1 MGTGLRRSIVDA
13 LEARLRGRV
22 PLQVVL
28 GPRQVGKTTAVH
40 QVAAGWHGPGHYASA
55 DLPAPPSAEWI
66 EAQWETARVMAAA
79 AKKTTL
85 LILDEV
91 QKVPRWADV
100 AKAQY
105 DRDRAERIRVKTIL
119 LGSSALQVTTAAQES
134 LAGRFE
140 RHYLPHWSFAECE
153 KVFGFTLDEW
163 LFFGGYPAAN
173 AMRRQPARWADF
185 VATSLVEAVL
195 GRDVL
200 QLARVSRPALLRQ
213 LYMMATRVPA
223 QILSFNK
230 MLGQLQDAGNTVTL
244 AGYLELLGSA
254 FLLSGLNQYS
264 GGALRARASSPKLV
278 FWSNALI
285 NSVAGLSFAEAKRDT
300 AWWGR
305 LVENAVGGHL
315 LNQLPPGGRV
325 SWWREGDLEVDY
337 VIEIGPRVLALE
349 VKSGRAR
356 RPGGLRAFKDRVQ
369 HARALE
375 VGAGGMQLETF
386 FRTPLALLLRSVL
399 RRD

>member
-1 MGTGLRRSIVDA
+1 METDLRRTVVDA

-40 QVAAGWHGPGHYASA
+40 QVAAGWPGPAHYASA

-79 AKKTTL
+79 AKRTAL

-105 DRDRAERIRVKTIL
+105 DRDRADRIRVKNIL
-119 LGSSALQVTTAAQES
+119 LGSSALQVTSAAQES

-140 RHYLPHWSFAECE
+140 RHYMPHWSFAECE
-153 KVFGFTLDEW
+153 KVFGFTLEEW

-173 AMRRQPARWADF
+173 AMRRQPPRWADF

-264 GGALRARASSPKLV
+264 GGVLRVRASSPKLV
-278 FWSNALI
+278 FWNNALI
-285 NSVAGLSFAEAKRDT
+285 NSVAGLSFDEASET
-300 AWWGR
+300 A
-305 LVENAVGGHL
+305 
-315 LNQLPPGGRV
+315 PGGAV
-325 SWWREGDLEVDY
+325 WWR
-337 VIEIGPRVLALE
+337 
-349 VKSGRAR
+349 
-356 RPGGLRAFKDRVQ
+356 
-369 HARALE
+369 
-375 VGAGGMQLETF
+375 T
-386 FRTPLALLLRSVL
+386 RSVPTCSTSSH
-399 RRD
+399 REAG

>member
-1 MGTGLRRSIVDA
+1 MKPDLRRAVVDE
-13 LEARLRGRV
+13 LVARLKGRV

-40 QVAAGWHGPGHYASA
+40 QVAAEWSGPTHYASA
-55 DLPAPPSAEWI
+55 DLPAPPSAEWV
-66 EAQWETARVMAAA
+66 EAQWETARVRALAARRTA
-79 AKKTTL
+79 L
-85 LILDEV
+85 LVLDEV

-105 DRDRAERIRVKTIL
+105 DRDRAGRAQVKTIL
-119 LGSSALQVTTAAQES
+119 LGSSALQVTTGAQES

-140 RHYLPHWSFAECE
+140 RLYVPHWSFAECE
-153 KVFGFTLDEW
+153 QTFGFSLDEW

-173 AMRRQPARWADF
+173 AFRRQPERWSDF

-223 QILSFNK
+223 QVLSFNK

-244 AGYLELLGSA
+244 AGYLDLLGSA
-254 FLLSGLNQYS
+254 FLLSGVNQYS
-264 GGALRARASSPKLV
+264 GGVLRERASSPKLV
-278 FWSNALI
+278 FWNNALI
-285 NSVAGLSFAEAKRDT
+285 NSVAGLSFAEAKRDG

-305 LVENAVGGHL
+305 LIENAVGAHL
-315 LNQLPPGGRV
+315 LNHLPPGGKV
-325 SWWREGDLEVDY
+325 SWWREGNLEVDY
-337 VIEIGPRVLALE
+337 VVEFGRKTLAME
-349 VKSGRAR
+349 VKSGRTGST
-356 RPGGLRAFKDRVQ
+356 GGLQAFAKRAP
-369 HARALE
+369 RAKCLI
-375 VGAGGMQLETF
+375 VGAGGMPLDTF
-386 FRTPLALLLRSVL
+386 FRTPPALLLR
-399 RRD
+399 